1 MDTIDW
7 SIVEL
12 LQKDGRMAIR
22 ELARQISLSAPA
34 TAERVRR
41 LEQSGVILGYSAVVD
56 PGAVGLGI
64 RAIIRMGCENT
75 IRCVRRELDPAEFPE
90 VVEMHRV
97 SGDDCSVL
105 IAYARDV
112 EHLEN
117 LIDRLARWSRA
128 STTLILSTPLPRTAL
143 RREVLAPPEIESSA
157 TPPAS

>member
-1 MDTIDW
+1 MDAIDW

-12 LQKDGRMAIR
+12 LQQDGRISIR

-41 LEQSGVILGYSAVVD
+41 LEEAGVILGYSAVID
-56 PGAVGLGI
+56 PHAVGLGI

-75 IRCVRRELDPAEFPE
+75 IRCVRRELDPADFPE

-112 EHLEN
+112 QHLEN

-143 RREVLAPPEIESSA
+143 RREVLAPTEIENSTSS
-157 TPPAS
+157 P

>member
-1 MDTIDW
+1 MDAIDW

-12 LQKDGRMAIR
+12 LQRDGRISVR
-22 ELARQISLSAPA
+22 ELGRQISLSAPA

-41 LEQSGVILGYSAVVD
+41 LEESGVILGYSAVID
-56 PGAVGLGI
+56 PQAVGLGI

-75 IRCVRRELDPAEFPE
+75 IRCVRRELDPVDFPE

-112 EHLEN
+112 RHLEN

-128 STTLILSTPLPRTAL
+128 STTLILSTPLPRAAL
-143 RREVLAPPEIESSA
+143 RREVMSPHEIDSQSPPPGS
-157 TPPAS
+157 